1 MTTNRLNTRVLEKQA
16 NLQQL
21 LIADLR
27 SKLAGASRNKADADY
42 AIQLHAM
49 LAHALAGLASLC
61 QASQGGN

>member
-1 MTTNRLNTRVLEKQA
+1 MPNHRAIRTLEGKVNR
-16 NLQQL
+16 QQL

-27 SKLAGASRNKADADY
+27 TKIAGASRNKADADY